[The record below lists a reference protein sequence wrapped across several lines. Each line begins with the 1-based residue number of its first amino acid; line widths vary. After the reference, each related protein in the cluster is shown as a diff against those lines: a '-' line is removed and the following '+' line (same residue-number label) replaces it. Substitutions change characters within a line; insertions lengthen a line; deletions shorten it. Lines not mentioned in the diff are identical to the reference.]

1 CRRSCVEL
9 AKGARSDKMLLQL
22 EAMVMVMNKPDMLL
36 VSGTG
41 EVIEPDDG
49 ILAIGSGGNFALS
62 GGRALKEYSPDLTA
76 EEISKA
82 SLKIAGDICIFT
94 NDQVTTEVID

>member
-1 CRRSCVEL
+1 VLR
-9 AKGARSDKMLLQL
+9 QL
-22 EAMVMVMNKPDMLL
+22 EAMLIVMNKESMYL

-62 GGRALKEYSPDLTA
+62 AGRALAKYSAELSAKEIAQAALTIA
-76 EEISKA
+76 SEI
-82 SLKIAGDICIFT
+82 CVYT
-94 NDQVTTEVID
+94 NDHITTMSLEQCKWCVIINGLYS

>member
-1 CRRSCVEL
+1 
-9 AKGARSDKMLLQL
+9 MF
-22 EAMVMVMNKPDMLL
+22 L

-62 GGRALKEYSPDLTA
+62 AGRALKRYSPEKEAD
-76 EEISKA
+76 EIAKA
-82 SLKIAGDICIFT
+82 ALEIAGEICVFT
-94 NDQVTTEVID
+94 NDQIILEVLD